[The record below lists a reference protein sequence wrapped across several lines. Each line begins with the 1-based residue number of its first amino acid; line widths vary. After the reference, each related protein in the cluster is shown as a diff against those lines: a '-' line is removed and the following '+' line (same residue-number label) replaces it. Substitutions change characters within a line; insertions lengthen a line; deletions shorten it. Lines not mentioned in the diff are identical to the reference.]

1 MEKILELQDKHY
13 TLESIKLNTVTD
25 FTDEVVTRDTTY
37 LFCGSTRKLSG
48 NIFFIRGEKSY
59 SVITFCADFETAELY
74 IKDFSV
80 YLSECEHIIL
90 EGDEGD
96 VRKYLLRYAPQRLIT
111 MSNTW
116 GDCNGFSRVNSEFVK
131 KEIDASEKMGL
142 DIAQIDDGWQRGKTN
157 DRSIFDEAGRRNF
170 DGDFWETDE
179 KSFPKGLRE
188 MSDHAGDKIEL
199 GLWFAPDFHGN
210 FKHYDRDI
218 AILKNASDKFKFFKL
233 DMLHIHNKEDRD
245 KFISMLEELKKFAS
259 LELDVTNGQR
269 LGYLL
274 SMRYGIIFLENRY
287 TKTANYYP
295 YRTLKNL
302 WELSRYIPSQ
312 TLQVELANPDLNIEA
327 YGDDAFK
334 PSEYTMDYLFASV
347 MVSNP
352 LFWMET
358 QFLGEGRIGELNRI
372 LPVWKGLRDE
382 FIKSEI
388 IPIGEKPTGASF
400 TGFLI
405 KGEKTYALV
414 FRENT
419 LLAEYDFNIPSFK
432 VLLSNGEV
440 TLKDGKI
447 AFSHKNCYALLEI

>member
-1 MEKILELQDKHY
+1 MEKILEINSKHY
-13 TLESIKLNTVTD
+13 TVEAVKLNTVTD
-25 FTDEVVTRDTTY
+25 YTDEVVTRDTTY
-37 LFCGSTRKLSG
+37 LFRGNTRGLKG
-48 NIFFIRGEKSY
+48 NIFFIKGEKSY
-59 SVITFCADFETAELY
+59 SIITFCADFEIAELY
-74 IKDFSV
+74 VKDFSV

-90 EGDEGD
+90 EGDENA
-96 VRKYLLRYAPQRLIT
+96 VRRYLLRYAPKRLIT

-131 KEIDASEKMGL
+131 REIDASRKIGL
-142 DIAQIDDGWQRGKTN
+142 DIAQIDDGWQKGKTN
-157 DRSIFDEAGRRNF
+157 VRELFDELGRRKF
-170 DGDFWETDE
+170 DGDFWETD
-179 KSFPKGLRE
+179 KNSFPEGLDE
-188 MSDHAGDKIEL
+188 MSEYAGDEIEL

-210 FKHYDRDI
+210 FAYYDRDVN
-218 AILKNASDKFKFFKL
+218 ILKRASDKFKFFKL

-245 KFISMLEELKKFAS
+245 KFISMLEELRQIAS

-269 LGYLL
+269 LGYLI

-302 WELSRYIPSQ
+302 WELSRYIPAQ

-358 QFLGEGRIGELNRI
+358 QFLGENRIKELNNI
-372 LPVWKGLRDE
+372 LPLWKSLRE
-382 FIKSEI
+382 EIVKSEI
-388 IPIGEKPTGASF
+388 IPIGERPSGTSF
-400 TGFLI
+400 TGFMI

-419 LLAEYDFNIPSFK
+419 LLTEYDFNIPSFK

-440 TLKDGKI
+440 CNKNGKI
-447 AFSHKNCYALLEI
+447 AFSKENCYALLEI